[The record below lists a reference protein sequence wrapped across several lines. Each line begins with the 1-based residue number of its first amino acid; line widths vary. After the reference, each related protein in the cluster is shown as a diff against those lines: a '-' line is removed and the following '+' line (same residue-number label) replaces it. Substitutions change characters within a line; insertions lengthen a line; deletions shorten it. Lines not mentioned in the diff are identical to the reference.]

1 MQPELHDRFTLDLE
15 LGSEPIAG
23 SLTDERGTSTPFYG
37 WLALARLLERA
48 RIRSGVARLDSP
60 LNQGRTEALNSTPDS
75 TYSTDGSQ
83 KHGCR

>member
-23 SLTDERGTSTPFYG
+23 SLTDERGTSTRFNG

-60 LNQGRTEALNSTPDS
+60 PNQERTKALSPTPDS
-75 TYSTDGSQ
+75 TYLTDGSH